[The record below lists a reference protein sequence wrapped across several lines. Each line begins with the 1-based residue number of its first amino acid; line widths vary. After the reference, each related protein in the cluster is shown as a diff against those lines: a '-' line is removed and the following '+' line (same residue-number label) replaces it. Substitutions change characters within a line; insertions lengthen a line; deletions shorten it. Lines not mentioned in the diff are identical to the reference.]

1 VTQVDDLDPIFLS
14 YRHSDGDPMAE
25 CAAWVLRAHGVPV
38 WHDQTHLP
46 PGNFRRRLQEALA
59 SGLSGAVL
67 LVTPDMVHSDI
78 VRDLE
83 LPMLLR
89 LEADSA
95 FTFAIGSV
103 VGSCRVGGIQRC
115 RYRTE
120 WTPSWPR

>member
-1 VTQVDDLDPIFLS
+1 
-14 YRHSDGDPMAE
+14 MAE